1 MKNKPVDDILTN
13 GFISFLIYCYTEN
26 EHNILNLYALRIDV
40 YILLSSKFFVNIVV
54 ILSAIINLL

>member
-1 MKNKPVDDILTN
+1 MICSPTGYQFSYIL
-13 GFISFLIYCYTEN
+13 SYTEN
-26 EHNILNLYALRIDV
+26 EHNKLNPYALRIDV